1 MATVNYY
8 LDVRSVRKDGT
19 SPLKLSLNSK
29 GRTLLVS
36 LGIYLFPSQW
46 DKVRQK
52 VIGHP
57 RRAYLN
63 SFLLQRRLDAEQ
75 VILEMRKDSRV
86 VFSLPELKRRLVALG
101 DGSLSSEPFY
111 QYFLKCQSDPR
122 LKTATRNHYR
132 FGMNKIRRFMA
143 DSGFGAPESLRFE
156 DITHSWLSRFD
167 EWLASHGTPSQN
179 SRGVYLGVIRA
190 VFSLAL
196 DDEVTTCFPF
206 RKFKIKRVATKKRA
220 LPVED
225 LRRLFSEPLI
235 DPRLE
240 KYRDAF
246 KFMFC
251 LCGLNV
257 SDMFDLRMGDISPQG
272 RLEYYRNKT
281 TRFYSLRIEP
291 EAMEIIKKYHPAGSL
306 FVFRLHEHYPHVG
319 NYTWR
324 LNKMLKKLRGADG
337 VPWFPFLSSY
347 YARHSWASAAAELD
361 IPKETIGAA
370 LGHGWTT
377 VTDTYIDFNLRKID
391 EANRRVLDWVFYG
404 KR

>member
-8 LDVRSVRKDGT
+8 LDTRSVRKDGT
-19 SPLKLSLNSK
+19 SPLKLSINSK
-29 GRTLLVS
+29 GKSCLVS
-36 LGIYLFPSQW
+36 LGVYLVPSQW
-46 DKVRQK
+46 DRVRQK

-75 VILEMRKDSRV
+75 VILELRKDSHV
-86 VFSLPELKRRLVALG
+86 AFSIQEVKRRLVALG
-101 DGSLSSEPFY
+101 DGSASTQPFFE
-111 QYFLKCQSDPR
+111 YFLKCAGNPELR
-122 LKTATRNHYR
+122 PATRNHYR

-143 DSGFGAPESLRFE
+143 DEGLGEPESLRFE
-156 DITHSWLSRFD
+156 DINHDWLSAFD
-167 EWLASHGTPSQN
+167 EWLATHGTPGQN

-190 VFSLAL
+190 VFSYAL

-206 RKFKIKRVATKKRA
+206 RKFKIKRVPTKKRA

-225 LRRLFSEPLI
+225 LRKLFISELA

-246 KFMFC
+246 LFMFC

-257 SDMFDLRMGDISPQG
+257 SDMFDLKMSDISPQG

-281 TRFYSLRIEP
+281 MHFYSLRVEP
-291 EAMEIIKKYHPAGSL
+291 EAMAIIKKYHPAGSP
-306 FVFRLHEHYPHVG
+306 FVFRLHDHYPHVG

-324 LNKMLKKLRGADG
+324 LNKMLKRLRGKDG
-337 VPWFPFLSSY
+337 VRWFPFLSSY
-347 YARHSWASAAAELD
+347 YARHSWASIAAELD
-361 IPKETIGAA
+361 VPKETIGAA

-377 VTDTYIDFNLRKID
+377 VTDTYIDFNLRKVD
-391 EANRRVLDWVFYG
+391 EANRRVLDWVLYG